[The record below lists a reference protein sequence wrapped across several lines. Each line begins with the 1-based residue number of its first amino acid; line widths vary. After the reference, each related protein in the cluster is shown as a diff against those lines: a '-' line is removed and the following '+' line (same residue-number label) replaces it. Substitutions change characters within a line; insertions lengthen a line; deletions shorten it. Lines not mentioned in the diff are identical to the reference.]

1 MKKIAI
7 AVAVMMS
14 GLNVMAGEVELGAV
28 NAADLFG
35 IPVVA
40 GAAIPD
46 AAAAK
51 AVEARMSSK
60 IMVTPTTANW
70 KDTVLI
76 KFVRGTGMDMVM
88 HVLDSVDLSPAKFFD
103 NGDGYLVR
111 VDIADAKAPARAARA
126 AGFSAVE
133 SVQVN
138 RTVYAVLEGGDMKA
152 AMAGNIEYYGYR
164 SYSVW
169 QPESQGKAE
178 ADLQM
183 YVKALR
189 ESGITVTDARVVE
202 TEGYLK
208 AVVSYQGKKVLFR
221 SEGSALTLLGAKA
234 KMGKELGEL
243 FSKGTVVIY
252 SDAYKS
258 HDEWSSGGAYVI
270 EYILK

>member
-28 NAADLFG
+28 KAGDISG

-40 GAAIPD
+40 EASIPD

-51 AVEARMSSK
+51 AVAARMSSK

-76 KFVRGTGMDMVM
+76 KFARGTGMDMVM
-88 HVLDSVDLSPAKFFD
+88 HILDSVDLSPAKFFD

-111 VDIADAKAPARAARA
+111 VDIADAKAPARAARS

-138 RTVYAVLEGGDMKA
+138 RTVYAMLEGGDMKA
-152 AMAGNIEYYGYR
+152 ATAGTIEYYGR
-164 SYSVW
+164 GYSMW

-178 ADLQM
+178 ADLRM

-189 ESGITVTDARVVE
+189 ENGITVTDARVGE

-208 AVVSYQGKKVLFR
+208 AVVSYQGKEVLLKTT
-221 SEGSALTLLGAKA
+221 GSAMTLLGAKV
-234 KMGKELGEL
+234 KMGKEIGEL
-243 FSKGTVVIY
+243 VSRGAVVIY
-252 SDAYKS
+252 NEAYKG
-258 HDEWSSGGAYVI
+258 HDEWSSGGAYLI